1 MKNRQGLR
9 GARHWL
15 SIQLLLTVIMM
26 SIFYAW
32 YGSVGAVSALMG
44 GLTSAIP
51 SACFAEILFRDSR
64 ASASKQFLRR
74 VYRGE
79 AVKIALS
86 IVFFAAIFCFLKT
99 MPWVFFFA
107 YLIVQLTAWITPLVF
122 ITRECAK

>member
-9 GARHWL
+9 GARHLL
-15 SIQLLLTVIMM
+15 SIQLLLTVMM
-26 SIFYAW
+26 MCVFYAW
-32 YGSVGAVSALMG
+32 YHAIGAFSALLG

-51 SACFAEILFRDSR
+51 SACFAQILFRESR

-99 MPWVFFFA
+99 MPWVFFSA
-107 YLIVQLTAWITPLVF
+107 YLVVQLTAWITPLVF